1 MTTHELLETATPTGV
16 DTAVVDRLFR
26 DARTVGR
33 FTDAP
38 VPDELL
44 QDVYDAVRL
53 GPTAMNTTPL
63 RLLVVRTPDARARL
77 AAHMADFNRDRVLAA
92 PVSIVVAADT
102 DFHEHMATLVPHAP
116 TSGERFAGIP
126 DVRAGMARDGAWL
139 QTGYLVLGL
148 RAAGLGVG
156 PMTGMDAAGID
167 AELLAGTSWR
177 AIAVLNVGYADG
189 EGTDR
194 PRAPRLTWEQTVRV
208 V

>member
-1 MTTHELLETATPTGV
+1 MTTSDLLETPAGV
-16 DTAVVDRLFR
+16 DTAVTDRLFR

-44 QDVYDAVRL
+44 HEVYDAVRL

-63 RLLVVRTPDARARL
+63 RLLVVRTPEARARL
-77 AAHMADFNRDRVLAA
+77 AAHMAEFNRDRVLAA
-92 PVSIVVAADT
+92 PVSLVVAADT

-116 TSGERFAGIP
+116 TSGERFAGVP
-126 DVRAGMARDGAWL
+126 DVRAGLARDGAWL

-167 AELLAGTSWR
+167 TEFFAGTSWR
-177 AIAVLNVGYADG
+177 AIAVLNVGHPDG

-194 PRAPRLTWEQTVRV
+194 PRAPRLAWEQAVRV

>member
-1 MTTHELLETATPTGV
+1 MSTSDLLETPTRVG
-16 DTAVVDRLFR
+16 TAVTDLLFR

-44 QDVYDAVRL
+44 QEVYDAVRL

-63 RLLVVRTPDARARL
+63 RLLVVRTPEARERL

-116 TSGERFAGIP
+116 SSGERFAGVP
-126 DVRAGMARDGAWL
+126 DVRAALARDGAWL

-167 AELLAGTSWR
+167 ADLLAGTSWR
-177 AIAVLNVGYADG
+177 ALAVLTVGYPDG

-194 PRAPRLTWEQTVRV
+194 PRAPRLTWEQAVRV

>member
-177 AIAVLNVGYADG
+177 AIAVLNVG
-189 EGTDR
+189 
-194 PRAPRLTWEQTVRV
+194 
-208 V
+208 